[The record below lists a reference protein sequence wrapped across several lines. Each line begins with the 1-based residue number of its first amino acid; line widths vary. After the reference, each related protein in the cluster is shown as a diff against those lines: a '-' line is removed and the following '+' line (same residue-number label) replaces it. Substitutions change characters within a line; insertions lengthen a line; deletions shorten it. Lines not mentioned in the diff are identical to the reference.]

1 MAGSF
6 GELNLSRNPIKTGF
20 PLLEESLF
28 LICKRL
34 FIFVL
39 QMFSIIP
46 FYFCIH
52 KCLYFQH
59 VDFLY
64 IPFISD
70 KPTVFDNHTLYKIKS
85 ITGMVIM
92 HIIVPKSTI
101 FAPSSCP
108 SPNSSAK
115 FKTTLAT
122 GQQAKIK
129 IV

>member
-1 MAGSF
+1 MRKF
-6 GELNLSRNPIKTGF
+6 
-20 PLLEESLF
+20 
-28 LICKRL
+28 
-34 FIFVL
+34 
-39 QMFSIIP
+39 
-46 FYFCIH
+46 
-52 KCLYFQH
+52 LYFQH
-59 VDFLY
+59 IDFLY
-64 IPFISD
+64 TPFISD
-70 KPTVFDNHTLYKIKS
+70 KPTALDSHTLYKIRS